1 MKKCWKGWDKWK
13 LKLEN
18 LVEEAKRKAAR
29 EAVKQIEDGQV
40 IGLGSGSTVA
50 YAAEELGERIKV
62 EKLRVKVVPTSYQA
76 LMLAI
81 NNGIPV
87 TSLDENPRL
96 SLTIDGADQIDC
108 SLNMIKGMGGA
119 LTREKIVAS
128 ASERLL
134 IIADWRKKVK
144 TLGENNQPVPIEVL
158 PFALKPVTLK
168 IWELG
173 GKPIIREGMGKVGP
187 VVTDNGNFIIDAYF
201 GLISDPESLERR
213 LKSIPGV
220 IETGLFIGMAET
232 VYLGE
237 TDGVKVL
244 KRNN

>member
-13 LKLEN
+13 LRPEN

-29 EAVKQIEDGQV
+29 EAVRQIEDGQV

-50 YAAEELGERIKV
+50 YAAEELGERIKT
-62 EKLRVKVVPTSYQA
+62 EKIRVKVVPTSYQA

-96 SLTIDGADQIDC
+96 SLAIDGVDQIDC
-108 SLNMIKGMGGA
+108 HLNMIKGMGGA

-134 IIADWRKKVK
+134 IVADWRKRVK
-144 TLGENNQPVPIEVL
+144 TLGENNHPVPIEVL

-168 IWELG
+168 IIELG
-173 GKPIIREGMGKVGP
+173 GKPIIREGGGKVGP

-201 GLISDPESLERR
+201 GLISDPESLERK

-220 IETGLFIGMAET
+220 IETGLFIDMAET
-232 VYLGE
+232 VYIGE
-237 TDGVKVL
+237 ADGVKVL
-244 KRNN
+244 RRKN